1 MRERAKNLGQPQ
13 PFQNKN
19 FAPSICELAKVK
31 RPNGLYPMHPH
42 SSEKSQVINPRHMSG
57 CFLIIKPQILSWG
70 LDLDCGTNQKATVLV
85 INVFKRQGRKLFSSC
100 HIVINIRAFYQTIFI
115 HKSGTKRDNGK
126 PSTPMPQI

>member
-19 FAPSICELAKVK
+19 FAPSIRDLAKVK

-42 SSEKSQVINPRHMSG
+42 SSKKSQVINPRHMSG

-70 LDLDCGTNQKATVLV
+70 LDLDGGTNQKTAIRFPLLV
-85 INVFKRQGRKLFSSC
+85 KRTNAKFHSAL
-100 HIVINIRAFYQTIFI
+100 
-115 HKSGTKRDNGK
+115 
-126 PSTPMPQI
+126 